1 MCHLPTSQ
9 PAPALQHDS
18 THVRVNNWT
27 VKTTF
32 MTSRSSFSPLSASE
46 QRGADLF
53 AEVLQCEGVHYIFG
67 NPGTT
72 ELPLLDALTDISGI
86 HYVLGL
92 HEASVVAMADGYAQ
106 ASGKPGFVNLHTA
119 GGLGN
124 AMGAILNAKMAN
136 TPLVVTAG
144 QQDTRHGVTDPL
156 LHGDLTGIARPN
168 VKWAEEIHHP
178 EHIPMLLRRALQ
190 DCRTGPAGPVFLS
203 LPIDTM
209 ERCTSVG
216 AGEASR
222 IERASVANMLHAL
235 ATALA
240 KVTAGHIALVAGEE
254 VFTANAGV
262 EAVALAEALG
272 APVFGASWP
281 GHIPF
286 PTAHPQWRGT
296 LPPKASDI
304 RETLGSFD
312 AVLLLGGHSL
322 ISYPYSE
329 GPTIP
334 PHCRLFQLT
343 GDGHQIGR
351 VHETTLGLVGDLQL
365 SLRTLLPML
374 ARKLQPQSGAVA
386 RLREVA
392 TLRRD
397 ARRTEA
403 AERSAREFDAPTT
416 TPFVAAFETIR
427 AIGPDVP
434 IVDEA
439 PVTIPH
445 VRACLD
451 SASARQYLF
460 TRSAILGWG
469 MPAAVGVSLGL
480 DRSPVVCLV
489 GDGSAMYSP
498 QALWTAAHERLPVTF
513 VVFNNGEYNILKNY
527 ARAQANY
534 RSAGAN
540 RFIGLDISDP
550 AIDFPALAS
559 ALGVPARRVERAG
572 DIAIAVEDGIRS
584 GRPNLID
591 VLISSSS

>member
-1 MCHLPTSQ
+1 MS
-9 PAPALQHDS
+9 
-18 THVRVNNWT
+18 
-27 VKTTF
+27 
-32 MTSRSSFSPLSASE
+32 SRPLSTSE
-46 QRGADLF
+46 RRGADLF
-53 AEVLQCEGVHYIFG
+53 VEVLQSEGVRYVFG

-72 ELPLLDALTDISGI
+72 ELPLLDALTDIAGI
-86 HYVLGL
+86 DYVLGL

-106 ASGKPGFVNLHTA
+106 ASGRPGLVNLHTA

-124 AMGAILNAKMAN
+124 AIGAILNAKMAN

-156 LHGDLTGIARPN
+156 LYGDLVGIARPN
-168 VKWAEEIHHP
+168 VKWAEEIRHP

-203 LPIDTM
+203 LPVDTM
-209 ERCTSVG
+209 ERRTIMG

-222 IERASVANMLHAL
+222 IERSSVANMLDVL

-240 KVTAGHIALVAGEE
+240 ELTHGRIALVAGEE
-254 VFTANAGV
+254 VFAADADL

-286 PTAHPQWRGT
+286 PTAHPQWRGP
-296 LPPKASDI
+296 LPPKASEI
-304 RETLGSFD
+304 REILAPFD

-322 ISYPYSE
+322 ITYPYSE
-329 GPTIP
+329 GPAVP
-334 PHCRLFQLT
+334 PHCQLFQLT
-343 GDGHQIGR
+343 GDGHQVGR
-351 VHETTLGLVGDLQL
+351 VHQTTLGLVGDLRL
-365 SLRTLLPML
+365 SLQALLPML
-374 ARKLQPQSGAVA
+374 ARKIQPEAGAIA
-386 RLREVA
+386 RLREA
-392 TLRRD
+392 AILERD

-403 AERSAREFDAPTT
+403 VERSAREFNAPTT

-427 AIGPDVP
+427 AVGPGVP

-445 VRACLD
+445 VRACLN

-469 MPAAVGVSLGL
+469 MPAAVGTSLGL

-513 VVFNNGEYNILKNY
+513 VVLNNGEYNILKNY
-527 ARAQANY
+527 ARAQTNY
-534 RSAGAN
+534 RSAGTN
-540 RFIGLDISDP
+540 RFIGMDITDP
-550 AIDFPALAS
+550 TIDFVALAGS
-559 ALGVPARRVERAG
+559 LGVPARRVERAA
-572 DIAIAVEDGIRS
+572 DIAGAVEDGIRS

-591 VLISSSS
+591 VPISS

>member
-1 MCHLPTSQ
+1 
-9 PAPALQHDS
+9 
-18 THVRVNNWT
+18 
-27 VKTTF
+27 
-32 MTSRSSFSPLSASE
+32 MTSRSSLIAPGASQ

-53 AEVLQCEGVHYIFG
+53 AEVLQREGVRYVFG

-72 ELPLLDALTDISGI
+72 ELPLLDALTDTAGI
-86 HYVLGL
+86 DYVLGL
-92 HEASVVAMADGYAQ
+92 HETSVVAMADGYAQ

-136 TPLVVTAG
+136 TPLVITAG

-156 LHGDLTGIARPN
+156 LHGDLIGIARPN
-168 VKWAEEIHHP
+168 VKWAEEIYHP

-216 AGEASR
+216 VGVGSR
-222 IERASVANMLHAL
+222 IERASVANMLDGLAAAL
-235 ATALA
+235 AE
-240 KVTAGHIALVAGEE
+240 VSVGRIALIAGEE
-254 VFTANAGV
+254 VFTANADV
-262 EAVALAEALG
+262 EAVALAEVLG

-296 LPPKASDI
+296 LPPKASEI
-304 RETLGSFD
+304 REALAPFD
-312 AVLLLGGHSL
+312 AVLVLGGHSL
-322 ISYPYSE
+322 IAYPYSD
-329 GPTIP
+329 GPAIP

-351 VHETTLGLVGDLQL
+351 IHEATLGLVGNLQL
-365 SLRTLLPML
+365 SLRALLPML
-374 ARKLQPQSGAVA
+374 ARNLQPQNSAIA
-386 RLREVA
+386 RLREA
-392 TLRRD
+392 AALERD
-397 ARRTEA
+397 ARRIET
-403 AERSAREFDAPTT
+403 AERSDREFNAPTT
-416 TPFVAAFETIR
+416 MPLVAAFETIR
-427 AIGPDVP
+427 AIGPDIP

-469 MPAAVGVSLGL
+469 MPAAVGTSLGL

-550 AIDFPALAS
+550 AIDFLALAS
-559 ALGVPARRVERAG
+559 SLGVSARRVVRAE
-572 DIAIAVEDGIRS
+572 DIANAVEDGIRS
-584 GRPNLID
+584 GKPNLID
-591 VLISSSS
+591 VPISS